1 MKTIKRKNNRI
12 NLVVLNEKGEVSN
25 VGKFPDSSNIHQEHL
40 HQSRLI
46 FNLALTLITMSATVC
61 FTGITLFW
69 SGKISEEAVIRTV
82 DLVSRV
88 VTSYCIP
95 LIESSQRHLNESAE
109 QEENDK

>member
-1 MKTIKRKNNRI
+1 MNKNQQKTNKDA
-12 NLVVLNEKGEVSN
+12 LVGLNKKGEVVDIS
-25 VGKFPDSSNIHQEHL
+25 KSTDSSSIHQEHL
-40 HQSRLI
+40 HQSRVK
-46 FNLALTLITMSATVC
+46 FNLAITLITMSATFC